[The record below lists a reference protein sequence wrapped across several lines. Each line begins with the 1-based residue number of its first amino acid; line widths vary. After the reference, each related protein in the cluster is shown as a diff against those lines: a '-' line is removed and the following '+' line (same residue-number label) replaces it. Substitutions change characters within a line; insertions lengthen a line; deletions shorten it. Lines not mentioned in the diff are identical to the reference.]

1 MKIAIIGSKSYFGKN
16 LCNFFF
22 KKKIKLIKIKRTTNF
37 NIKNNSFKSLDNVK
51 NCNYLIYLAHDY
63 SKNSSENNIRA
74 IKKILKLKNYNKF
87 RKIIYVSSMSA
98 HVNNE
103 SNYGISKH
111 KIENFCLM
119 RNITVIKPGFIFG
132 GINNYK
138 IKKIIKLLNYLPII
152 PIYKNRKNYI
162 YSVNINDLC
171 NETFKILLNKKK
183 IATKYNIF
191 CNKKIFFDIFIKKIT
206 NQKKIYLK
214 INYTFYL
221 YIIKILNKFYFNKN
235 IDSILSFMTSKK
247 NYKLKEKNIYTSK
260 SLF

>member
-98 HVNNE
+98 HVNTIYDE
-103 SNYGISKH
+103 A
-111 KIENFCLM
+111 
-119 RNITVIKPGFIFG
+119 FG
-132 GINNYK
+132 VRVKVRVRVRGTA
-138 IKKIIKLLNYLPII
+138 
-152 PIYKNRKNYI
+152 R
-162 YSVNINDLC
+162 VR
-171 NETFKILLNKKK
+171 
-183 IATKYNIF
+183 AGGGW
-191 CNKKIFFDIFIKKIT
+191 
-206 NQKKIYLK
+206 
-214 INYTFYL
+214 
-221 YIIKILNKFYFNKN
+221 
-235 IDSILSFMTSKK
+235 
-247 NYKLKEKNIYTSK
+247 
-260 SLF
+260 